1 MIAIERLRVAL
12 AEIRKP
18 GISLDDA
25 IENAFLMNEMG
36 ITSTPLEE
44 NIEEMEKLVQAGMH
58 LHKPGE

>member
-25 IENAFLMNEMG
+25 IENAFLMADMG
-36 ITSTPLEE
+36 ITSPPLE
-44 NIEEMEKLVQAGMH
+44 NIEEMEKQVQAGLH